1 MDLIT
6 GMDYRNGHLYVSL
19 SIFHLVFRAYLP
31 RMYTDSDTFENHVIK
46 VQLNVFRTMG
56 LPRSGTHMY
65 MLIGHCHRASIFYS
79 FLLLFTAVE
88 HPLVISIHF
97 NDRNL

>member
-1 MDLIT
+1 M
-6 GMDYRNGHLYVSL
+6 SL

-31 RMYTDSDTFENHVIK
+31 RMYTDSDKFENHVIK

-79 FLLLFTAVE
+79 FLLLFTTFFAVE
-88 HPLVISIHF
+88 HPLVISIYF